1 MLRPTLGHRSR
12 PAPARRG
19 MTTVE
24 TALVLTVFCMLL
36 FGIFEYTRFLFVLQ
50 MTNNAARDGAR
61 YAAVNV
67 SMPSTFDTTDYTDSA
82 GNVYTNVTSYTN
94 ARMGAG
100 TVSLTPPPAVY
111 QIGGYQ
117 YSVTVYAVDP
127 TGLALSPPVI
137 RADPNATSWNNTS
150 FPNLIAVTLT
160 GTYTSIAP
168 SLLFMPSTVPLT
180 VTGTA
185 SCEG

>member
-1 MLRPTLGHRSR
+1 MLRPMLRRRPG

-36 FGIFEYTRFLFVLQ
+36 FGVFEYTRFLFVLQ
-50 MTNNAARDGAR
+50 VTNNAARDGAR

-67 SMPSTFDTTDYTDSA
+67 SMPSTFNTTDYTDA
-82 GNVYTNVTSYTN
+82 GGNVYTNITSFTN
-94 ARMGAG
+94 ARMGAA
-100 TVSLTPPPAVY
+100 TVSSGVY
-111 QIGGYQ
+111 SVGGYQ
-117 YSVTVYAVDP
+117 YTVSVYAVDP
-127 TGLALSPPVI
+127 VGLAQSPPVI
-137 RADPNATSWNNTS
+137 QADPNATSWNNTS

-168 SLLFMPSTVPLT
+168 SLLFMPSSVPLT

-185 SCEG
+185 NCEG